1 MFNLK
6 WFRSIKFKML
16 ASYCTV
22 VLLLVL
28 IGFGAVY
35 RIKRVY
41 MDSNDIY
48 DKNLKSV
55 DYLQTLI
62 INVRHMDQ
70 HILFM
75 IEGLGNKTN
84 EEHIE
89 EINSLN
95 DANEEI
101 MKDFEALISD
111 KSEEQQYDMCK
122 DNLLTLNEKFN
133 SIIDIIEAGDID
145 IAENMYNQEIL
156 PLEIDTYKMLDDV
169 AELATKIA
177 KENNENNYR
186 SYQHV
191 RVGIIITI
199 ILSVILAVIITL
211 RVSGII
217 TEKLGIIQR
226 WAKRISEY
234 NVSEDITD
242 LGVDEFGMTGRA
254 LNDSQF
260 MIRDLIEKIIEE
272 STQISDTGK
281 EISSSIRKSKQ
292 HIEDMNMKMLEADKD
307 TVELIGQ
314 IKDIMLVTSLPPELL
329 EKMKALYEISNNN
342 TVSLDLFREELNSM
356 AVYMEQIAITSDHQN
371 VMAQG
376 HKDQVGKFKVKK
388 DNDI

>member
-1 MFNLK
+1 
-6 WFRSIKFKML
+6 
-16 ASYCTV
+16 
-22 VLLLVL
+22 
-28 IGFGAVY
+28 
-35 RIKRVY
+35 
-41 MDSNDIY
+41 
-48 DKNLKSV
+48 
-55 DYLQTLI
+55 
-62 INVRHMDQ
+62 
-70 HILFM
+70 
-75 IEGLGNKTN
+75 
-84 EEHIE
+84 
-89 EINSLN
+89 
-95 DANEEI
+95 
-101 MKDFEALISD
+101 
-111 KSEEQQYDMCK
+111 MCK
-122 DNLLTLNEKFN
+122 FQN
-133 SIIDIIEAGDID
+133 IIEIIEAGDID
-145 IAENMYNQEIL
+145 AAEKMYNQEIL